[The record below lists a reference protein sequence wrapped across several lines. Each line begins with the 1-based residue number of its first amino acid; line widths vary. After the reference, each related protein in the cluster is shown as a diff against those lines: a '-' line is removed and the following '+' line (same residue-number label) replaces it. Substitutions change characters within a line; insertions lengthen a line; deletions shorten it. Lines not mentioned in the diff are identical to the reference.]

1 MNSDVLDLW
10 SGVLN
15 AVPGSKLILKFHNH
29 LSDAA
34 LADPIRE
41 RFSANGITNDRIE
54 LVASI
59 DNFNEHLTHYH
70 QGDIAL
76 DTFPFSGATTTFQ
89 ALWMGLPVVS
99 LHGKRFISRMG
110 ESICRHA
117 GLGNLCAATPKDYIE
132 TCASLAQNLDH
143 LKELRLS
150 LRDQVAASPLCDG
163 VAYTRNF
170 EDALQDMWN
179 RELDRKKGLSVVE
192 IMNRAEKRRQK
203 KLTTK
208 ASQKALGR
216 THENISNLFATAVQ
230 YHKSGQLKEAE
241 GLYQE
246 ILSINP
252 DLPEVHCNLG
262 IVQNTL
268 GHSTTAERSYR
279 HAIALKPDYAEAY
292 NNLGNALKD
301 LEKLDEAVAHF
312 HKALAIK
319 PDYLDPVH
327 RQTKVNLSMNLLR
340 SGHLKEGWDYFESRF
355 SFAPDQQRKRET
367 KAAFFQQPQWDGST
381 LVEKRIILWGD
392 QGLGDEVRYASIIP
406 DLQKTGADVTIE
418 CDKRLTDIFSRSF
431 PDATILAAPHGG
443 AAKEPEQFDYQSPLA
458 SLARFFRNDYESF
471 ANDGPGY
478 LKADPALITFWD
490 KRLKDISARP
500 KVGLSWSSFVQI
512 PLRTP
517 LYASIEE
524 LAPILNISGV
534 DFVNLQNFECNEDIA
549 EARERFGIEIHS
561 WNDLDNRNDLNG
573 LAALT
578 SCLDLVIS
586 YPGFNSELAGSLGV
600 PTLCFVNHKD
610 SIEELGSKDNIWYLN
625 THHVCKNRNEPWQL
639 VFEEIAEITQSKF
652 GL

>member
-1 MNSDVLDLW
+1 MNHFKEAAKSCRMALGINHQNVLAHNNL
-10 SGVLN
+10 GVALVRMDCKEEAEDSFHN
-15 AVPGSKLILKFHNH
+15 ALKFN
-29 LSDAA
+29 
-34 LADPIRE
+34 P
-41 RFSANGITNDRIE
+41 
-54 LVASI
+54 
-59 DNFNEHLTHYH
+59 NFTE
-70 QGDIAL
+70 A
-76 DTFPFSGATTTFQ
+76 
-89 ALWMGLPVVS
+89 
-99 LHGKRFISRMG
+99 
-110 ESICRHA
+110 
-117 GLGNLCAATPKDYIE
+117 LGNLG
-132 TCASLAQNLDH
+132 NLLEGKNH
-143 LKELRLS
+143 LKEAAEYYRKAIKVDPNIARIHGSLGNTLE
-150 LRDQVAASPLCDG
+150 LRDNLNEAEQ
-163 VAYTRNF
+163 AYRRG
-170 EDALQDMWN
+170 L
-179 RELDRKKGLSVVE
+179 ELDP
-192 IMNRAEKRRQK
+192 A
-203 KLTTK
+203 
-208 ASQKALGR
+208 
-216 THENISNLFATAVQ
+216 
-230 YHKSGQLKEAE
+230 
-241 GLYQE
+241 
-246 ILSINP
+246 
-252 DLPEVHCNLG
+252 
-262 IVQNTL
+262 
-268 GHSTTAERSYR
+268 
-279 HAIALKPDYAEAY
+279 
-292 NNLGNALKD
+292 
-301 LEKLDEAVAHF
+301 
-312 HKALAIK
+312 
-319 PDYLDPVH
+319 H

-367 KAAFFQQPQWDGST
+367 KAAFFPQPQWDGST

-392 QGLGDEVRYASIIP
+392 QGLGDDVRYASIIP

-431 PDATILAAPHGG
+431 PDATILAAPYSG

-512 PLRTP
+512 PARTP

-561 WNDLDNRNDLNG
+561 WDDLDNKNDLNG
-573 LAALT
+573 AAALT

-586 YPGFNSELAGSLGV
+586 YPGFTSELAGSLGV

-610 SIEELGSKDNIWYLN
+610 SFEELGSKDNIWYLN